1 MLRLWLT
8 IECTYTYISRMQDE
22 QSTLSLSDCLE
33 VEKSCLALNLRR
45 VERIVCQIYDTALRP
60 FGIKSTQFSL
70 MVTVHAMQPAPLSR
84 IADRINIDRTTLTRN
99 LSLLKAS
106 GLIEISRGD
115 DLRERMISMTKKGDA
130 VIVAAFPIWTATQ
143 MKLTS
148 KMGNPSVAS
157 LMSGLKAA
165 SAAAA

>member
-1 MLRLWLT
+1 MK
-8 IECTYTYISRMQDE
+8 EPQN
-22 QSTLSLSDCLE
+22 SLSVADCLE

-70 MVTVHAMQPAPLSR
+70 LVTVHAMQPAPLSR
-84 IADRINIDRTTLTRN
+84 IADRISVDRTTLTRN

-106 GLIEISRGD
+106 GLIETARGD

-130 VIVAAFPIWTATQ
+130 VIAAAFPIWTATQ
-143 MKLTS
+143 KRLTS
-148 KMGNPSVAS
+148 KVGNQSVAS
-157 LMSGLKAA
+157 LMGGLKAV
-165 SAAAA
+165 AAAAG